1 MKFLKAGPLVLA
13 LVAALLFGIS
23 TPISKLLLRD
33 VNAFLLAGLL
43 YLGAALGLLPFVIR
57 GRRKAAPQSQALR
70 LNRKN
75 GHYVAAMILFGGFLG
90 PVLLFLGLQSA
101 LSASVS
107 LWLNLEMV
115 FTTILGI
122 LFFREHLGLRG
133 WIAVAVALAAGV
145 LLSLPQGAGGFQAA
159 LLIAGACLCW
169 AIDNHVTALIDGMTP
184 QQSTTLKGLVA
195 GTVNLAIGLLLS
207 RSVPSITDVLP
218 ALVLGFVAYGLSI
231 TFYIMAAQ
239 AMGAV
244 RSQLLFSLAPYF
256 GIGLAV
262 LLLGEGL
269 DWAQVAAALAMGA
282 AGVLLVWDKHAHP
295 HAHPAE
301 SHIHRHSHGDAHHNH
316 DHPGLPPETVHTHQH
331 EHEPLEHSHQHWPDL
346 HHRHRHEG

>member
-1 MKFLKAGPLVLA
+1 
-13 LVAALLFGIS
+13 
-23 TPISKLLLRD
+23 LLLRD

-43 YLGAALGLLPFVIR
+43 YLGAALGLLPFVIK
-57 GRRKAAPQSQALR
+57 RRRFAPAHAQALR

-75 GHYVAAMILFGGFLG
+75 SRYVAAMILFGGFLG

-115 FTTILGI
+115 FTTILGV

-133 WIAVAVALAAGV
+133 WVAVVAALLSGI

-159 LLIAGACLCW
+159 LLIAGACLSW

-184 QQSTTLKGLVA
+184 QQSTTIKGLVA
-195 GTVNLAIGLLLS
+195 GSVNLIIGLLLS
-207 RSVPSITDVLP
+207 QAVPALTDILP

-239 AMGAV
+239 QMGAV
-244 RSQLLFSLAPYF
+244 RSQLLFSLSPYF
-256 GIGLAV
+256 GIVLAV
-262 LLLGEGL
+262 ALLGEGL
-269 DWAQVAAALAMGA
+269 DWAQAAAALAMGA
-282 AGVLLVWDKHAHP
+282 AGALLVWDKHAHP
-295 HAHPAE
+295 HSHPAE
-301 SHIHRHSHGDAHHNH
+301 SHIHRHSHTDDHHSH
-316 DHPGLPPETVHTHQH
+316 GHPDLPPETIHTHEHQ
-331 EHEPLEHSHQHWPDL
+331 HEPLEHNHPHWPDL
-346 HHRHRHEG
+346 HHRHYHK

>member
-1 MKFLKAGPLVLA
+1 
-13 LVAALLFGIS
+13 
-23 TPISKLLLRD
+23 
-33 VNAFLLAGLL
+33 
-43 YLGAALGLLPFVIR
+43 
-57 GRRKAAPQSQALR
+57 
-70 LNRKN
+70 
-75 GHYVAAMILFGGFLG
+75 
-90 PVLLFLGLQSA
+90 
-101 LSASVS
+101 
-107 LWLNLEMV
+107 
-115 FTTILGI
+115 LGI

-207 RSVPSITDVLP
+207 RSVPSITDIVP
-218 ALVLGFVAYGLSI
+218 ALALGFVAYGLSI

-269 DWAQVAAALAMGA
+269 DWAQAAAALAMGA

-301 SHIHRHSHGDAHHNH
+301 SHIHRHSHADAHHNH